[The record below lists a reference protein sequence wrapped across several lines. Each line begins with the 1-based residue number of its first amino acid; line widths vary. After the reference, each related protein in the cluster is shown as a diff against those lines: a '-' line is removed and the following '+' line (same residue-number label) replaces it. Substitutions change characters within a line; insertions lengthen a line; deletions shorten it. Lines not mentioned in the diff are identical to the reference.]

1 MILVSP
7 DDLQIPND
15 WEIVAGADTGAYMSG
30 VIGAIPPINE
40 PPLYVLEEFPN
51 YHYVGGQI
59 ELLGITVREWMAL
72 FGARLRHY
80 SQTET
85 VFAWVDRNTTFVSEV
100 GEGLGFARN
109 FIHLELRTEI
119 TREYFAQD
127 RIRLAPW
134 LTVLPYELEYA
145 SWPDANT
152 TAKRYCRKKV
162 KDHTLD
168 SLEHICSQR
177 PISAGVQK
185 NESRRLID
193 KLYAEGVRHNHGPT
207 DVHLGDAQ

>member
-1 MILVSP
+1 MVLVGP
-7 DDLQIPND
+7 DDLQIPSD

-30 VIGAIPPINE
+30 LIGAIPPIDE
-40 PPLYVLEEFPN
+40 PPLYILEEFPN

-80 SQTET
+80 SQTDT

-109 FIHLELRTEI
+109 FVHLELRTEI

-127 RIRLAPW
+127 RIRMAPW

-145 SWPDANT
+145 AWPDANT
-152 TAKRYCRKKV
+152 TAKRYTRKKV

-168 SLEHICSQR
+168 CLEHICSQR
-177 PISAGVQK
+177 PIATEGRPSDSK
-185 NESRRLID
+185 RLID
-193 KLYAEGVRHNHGPT
+193 KLLAENRREHQGPT
-207 DVHLGDAQ
+207 DIHMGDA